1 MKFIPVNSKNFQEI
15 LNQFHGNPI
24 EIPWKSHRNPG
35 KFHQRTKVSTAPRDL
50 VTPLDLGQGSETL
63 RDLGEE
69 RFEWDLDGNSM
80 DFRDFLVI
88 FLGFS
93 GDFRGNFLG
102 FSSDFRGNFLGF
114 SRNFRGKCSWNF
126 LGIS

>member
-1 MKFIPVNSKNFQEI
+1 M
-15 LNQFHGNPI
+15 

-63 RDLGEE
+63 RDLGE

-88 FLGFS
+88 FVGISWDVLVLFAGNVLGISWEFR
-93 GDFRGNFLG
+93 DFRGIFDG
-102 FSSDFRGNFLGF
+102 D
-114 SRNFRGKCSWNF
+114 C
-126 LGIS
+126 